1 MTGNAV
7 VASCLL
13 ARACVSLK
21 AASSSKL
28 ERLSKE
34 ILVTSP

>member
-21 AASSSKL
+21 AASSKL

-34 ILVTSP
+34 ILVTI